1 MAFRATLK
9 WKGSAMAETKAVA
22 STSSAV
28 GDTAGL
34 FSANAAWMKRL
45 TEGPASFYSGFFDLA
60 AKQLRVQADFIQ
72 DLGNCSNALD
82 LFKHQGKFIQS
93 YWSSF
98 AEEAWKTYGRGAKP
112 GSSTDK

>member
-1 MAFRATLK
+1 MIDEDN
-9 WKGSAMAETKAVA
+9 SVNMENVDAVA
-22 STSSAV
+22 TPRGKGYHHGDLRAAV
-28 GDTAGL
+28 IAAG
-34 FSANAAWMKRL
+34 MKRL